1 MEKQGKFNRRGF
13 LKSSVIGATGLVA
26 GQSVLAKAQGSSIS
40 EPKSE
45 EKTIYRTLGKTGI
58 KLPIVSMGVM
68 RADNPNLVKAAL
80 AKGVTHLDTAHG
92 YQKGKNEEMLGVLL
106 QDYPRDSYTIAT
118 KIKQPGADRKTGMY
132 NDEATEQTFL
142 DMFAISMERLK
153 LDYVDILYHHMP
165 PSGAASLHE
174 PTVKAMKKLQKQG
187 KVKFLGV
194 STHSKEPEILQTA
207 IDSGVY
213 DVVLTA
219 YNFKQDH
226 VKELTESINKAAEAG
241 IGIVAMKTMAGGFYD
256 KERQNPVN
264 TKAALKWAM
273 QNPNVH
279 TSIPGYTNFD
289 MLDESF
295 GIMADLPLTE
305 KEKMDLKEGT
315 NLASLYCNG
324 CRECIPQCKKELP
337 VNDLMRAYMY
347 TYGYKNLEKA
357 HSLLS
362 SLEIDD
368 NPCKDCHNCT
378 ISCTA
383 GFNISQKISDVSRL
397 MTVPEDFIT

>member
-1 MEKQGKFNRRGF
+1 MENRNKFNRRGF

-26 GQSVLAKAQGSSIS
+26 SQTLLAGTTDRPAN
-40 EPKSE
+40 E
-45 EKTIYRTLGKTGI
+45 EEGKVIYRTLGRTGI

-92 YQKGKNEEMLGVLL
+92 YQKGKNEEMLGELL
-106 QDYPRDSYTIAT
+106 QEYPRDSYTIAT
-118 KIKQPGADRKTGMY
+118 KIKQPGVDRETQMY
-132 NDEATEQTFL
+132 NEEATEQTFL

-165 PSGAASLHE
+165 PSGKAALHE
-174 PTVKAMKKLQKQG
+174 PTVKAMKKLQKEG
-187 KVKFLGV
+187 KVRFLGV

-226 VKELTESINKAAEAG
+226 EKELTESINKAAEAG

-264 TKAALKWAM
+264 TQAALKWAM

-279 TSIPGYTNFD
+279 TSIPGYTNFE

-295 GIMADLPLTE
+295 GIMEELALTE
-305 KEKMDLKEGT
+305 QEKMDLKEGT

-324 CRECIPQCKKELP
+324 CHECIPQCKKGLP
-337 VNDLMRAYMY
+337 VNEFMRAYMY
-347 TYGYKNLEKA
+347 TYGYRNLEKA
-357 HSLLS
+357 HSLLT
-362 SLEIDD
+362 SLKVEG
-368 NPCKDCHNCT
+368 NPCEDCNTCT
-378 ISCTA
+378 ITCTA
-383 GFNISQKISDVSRL
+383 GFNVSQKINDVSRL
-397 MTVPEDFIT
+397 IIVPEDFIS

>member
-1 MEKQGKFNRRGF
+1 MENRNNFNRRGF

-26 GQSVLAKAQGSSIS
+26 SQTLLAGTTNRPAN
-40 EPKSE
+40 E
-45 EKTIYRTLGKTGI
+45 EKGKIIYRTLGRTGI

-92 YQKGKNEEMLGVLL
+92 YQKGKNEEMLGKLL
-106 QDYPRDSYTIAT
+106 QEYPRNAYTIAT
-118 KIKQPGADRKTGMY
+118 KIKQPGVDKKTAMY
-132 NDEATEQTFL
+132 NEEATEQTFL

-165 PSGAASLHE
+165 PSGKAALHE
-174 PTVKAMKKLQKQG
+174 PTVKAMKKLQKEG
-187 KVKFLGV
+187 KVRFLGV

-256 KERQNPVN
+256 KERQSPVN

-279 TSIPGYTNFD
+279 TSIPGYTNFE

-295 GIMADLPLTE
+295 GIMEDLALSE
-305 KEKMDLKEGT
+305 KEKMDLEEGT

-324 CRECIPQCKKELP
+324 CHECIPQCKKGLP
-337 VNDLMRAYMY
+337 VNEFMRAYMY
-347 TYGYKNLEKA
+347 TYGYKSLEKA
-357 HSLLS
+357 HSLLT
-362 SLEIDD
+362 SLEVDG
-368 NPCKDCHNCT
+368 NPCEDCTTCT

-383 GFNISQKISDVSRL
+383 GFNVSEKIQDVSRL
-397 MTVPEDFIT
+397 INVPEDFIS